1 MGDMRIVISGANGFV
16 GRAVSALA
24 VGCGHEVVALVR
36 RSGTCAPEVR
46 ECVIDDDNF
55 AGIAADADQRIGSC
69 DAFIHLAARVH
80 VMHDHAADPLAAF
93 RSVNVHGALNAA
105 RAALRAGARRF
116 VFVSSIKALGETE
129 PGRPWRENDPPAP
142 ADPYGVSKLEAEAA
156 LQAFGRSHGIAMTI
170 VRPPLVYGPGVGAN
184 FLALMRAVDNGVP
197 LPLGAIPARRSLV
210 YVDNLADA
218 LLRCAI
224 DLRAVDECFHVA
236 DDDPPTVPG
245 LLRMT
250 GAALGKHARL
260 FTVPVA
266 ALRLVGVL
274 TGRRGAIE
282 RLTSDLRLDSGRI
295 GDVLGWRPPH
305 TTEEGLNATAV
316 WYRSRDTRR

>member
-1 MGDMRIVISGANGFV
+1 MRIVISGANGFV
-16 GRAVSALA
+16 GRAVCALS
-24 VGCGHEVVALVR
+24 VGRGHEVIALVR
-36 RSGTCAPEVR
+36 RPGTSYPGAR
-46 ECVIDDDNF
+46 ECVIGDDNF
-55 AGIAADADQRIGSC
+55 AGIAADADERIGPC

-80 VMHDHAADPLAAF
+80 VMDDQAADPLAAF
-93 RSVNVHGALNAA
+93 RAVNVDGALNAA
-105 RAALRAGARRF
+105 RAASRAGARRF

-142 ADPYGVSKLEAEAA
+142 ADPYGVSKLEAEVA
-156 LQAFGRSHGIAMTI
+156 LQALGRSHGIAMTI

-184 FLALMRAVDNGVP
+184 FLALMRALDKGVP
-197 LPLGAIPARRSLV
+197 LPLGAIPARRSVV

-224 DLRAVDECFHVA
+224 DSRAADDCFHVA

-250 GAALGKHARL
+250 GAALGKRARL
-260 FTVPVA
+260 FPVPVA
-266 ALRLVGVL
+266 ALRLAGMV
-274 TGRRGAIE
+274 TARRGAIE
-282 RLTSDLRLDSGRI
+282 RLTSDLRLDTGRI
-295 GDVLGWRPPH
+295 GDMLGWRPQH
-305 TTEEGLNATAV
+305 TTEEGLEATAM